1 MLYQAKI
8 CRYFE
13 IDQYLFDLQFCKSK
27 FIRKLILTLVELL
40 RQLMEAQVI
49 RRMDSEQLT
58 ESEIERAANS
68 LQALEQ
74 QIFNLCEVLE
84 IDPEDLNLDLGE
96 FGKLLPKRGAYYP
109 DKSSSESSILELLD
123 RLITTGIVLEG
134 DVQIGL
140 ADINLIDLK
149 LKLLLTS
156 GDKSASWLRA
166 LR

>member
-1 MLYQAKI
+1 MTDSNDSLSDSLTVKPK
-8 CRYFE
+8 
-13 IDQYLFDLQFCKSK
+13 KSGLAP
-27 FIRKLILTLVELL
+27 LILTLVELL

-49 RRMDSEQLT
+49 RRMDAEKLT

-74 QIFNLCEVLE
+74 QIFNLCEVLD

-96 FGKLLPKRGAYYP
+96 FGKLLPRRGAYYP

-123 RLITTGIVLEG
+123 RLISTGIVLEG

-140 ADINLIDLK
+140 ANINLIDLK

-156 GDKSASWLRA
+156 GDKSAS
-166 LR
+166 